1 MRSVLVIILL
11 VLFPLPALAQ
21 GTQAE
26 IVYAANSGDSR
37 PATGSVNGWTY
48 TARSGSAYANVSD
61 PNFQAVSYD
70 SQGRLLSYT
79 VNGQEHYILYTDSA
93 SGQVKATVS
102 AAAQQTVNTFNLLA
116 SQRAVDRSI
125 FDRLF
130 TTLVTN
136 RLGGKGLSAGDDPA
150 ASLAA
155 WVDGSLTLQGSSRA
169 GSQNASNQYI
179 LLAGLD
185 RTASERL
192 TFGVSA
198 GFNRNNTEYHVAK
211 GGNQQDDYFLLN
223 PYAGFNFWGNA
234 FLGLQAGLKYG
245 RTSLTGKTNT
255 DYQSLT
261 TSAGAFATY
270 AFLWDRF
277 LFNPMVGYTY
287 SFRNAYADGV
297 EGSALGL
304 LKAGGRL
311 TWQSEKVIPYLD
323 LAYNYDTIGQ
333 AGGQRGDM
341 LGTAG
346 LDFIPSQR
354 WRVSLFVSNT
364 FFRDKEYCTTF
375 DLNLRYCF

>member
-26 IVYAANSGDSR
+26 NRLRGQQRRQPAGNGQLSR
-37 PATGSVNGWTY
+37 MDLY
-48 TARSGSAYANVSD
+48 RRSGSAYANVSD

-93 SGQVKATVS
+93 SGQVKAAVS

-155 WVDGSLTLQGSSRA
+155 WADGSFTLQGGSRA

-185 RTASERL
+185 RTAPNASP
-192 TFGVSA
+192 SA
-198 GFNRNNTEYHVAK
+198 
-211 GGNQQDDYFLLN
+211 
-223 PYAGFNFWGNA
+223 
-234 FLGLQAGLKYG
+234 
-245 RTSLTGKTNT
+245 
-255 DYQSLT
+255 
-261 TSAGAFATY
+261 
-270 AFLWDRF
+270 
-277 LFNPMVGYTY
+277 
-287 SFRNAYADGV
+287 
-297 EGSALGL
+297 
-304 LKAGGRL
+304 
-311 TWQSEKVIPYLD
+311 
-323 LAYNYDTIGQ
+323 
-333 AGGQRGDM
+333 
-341 LGTAG
+341 
-346 LDFIPSQR
+346 
-354 WRVSLFVSNT
+354 
-364 FFRDKEYCTTF
+364 
-375 DLNLRYCF
+375 